1 MKNSTGKFLVSIV
14 LSLMCLSAFA
24 QGTLK
29 GKVTDAGTGE
39 GLIGANVFVVGTYK
53 GAAADFNGDYSIL
66 ELKPGDYTI
75 RVTYLGYNEKQF
87 NGIRIK
93 KDQTTT
99 LNIKLDELGTTLDA
113 VVIVG
118 DKNLVDLESGKSQVK
133 ISADEIKEMNVRNVQ
148 DVVAMQAGVTETP
161 DGIQI
166 RGGRVYETSYVVEGI
181 SASDP
186 LSGTGFGVEVASSS
200 IQDVE
205 LITGGGSAEFGGS
218 TSGVILTRIREG
230 GKKYSVT
237 GSWQRDNLGI
247 NDSTQWN
254 TDIVDLGVSGP
265 IPFTSNKATFFTSA
279 NIFITDN
286 YFGPT
291 ADQLQ
296 SSLFRE
302 STSSFVEG
310 SNRIFNRS
318 ATDQTFW
325 APRQANN
332 FSHTLKL
339 SYQIQNN
346 TKLTVTNQHSIK
358 VNQSTR
364 SLQIVGNDAII
375 TPGFQYFFSRDLDN
389 ANTYTHRSNLTALNF
404 SHVFKERL
412 RVETSVGR
420 LFVNLRADA
429 NGRPFREETVSGI
442 LDAQSIVSDP
452 IGLFNPADSIVF
464 VLPGP
469 GLANNNGI
477 ASLWHDHYVQEY
489 TFKTK
494 FKYISK
500 NNTHFYTFGMEHKL
514 QEYQWIDVT
523 NPWVGAPIQINDT
536 LSTPLISIGSTSDV
550 WAVKPQEGGIF
561 AEDQIKY
568 KGLIATFGILFKYW
582 APGKF
587 VDDAVEDPEA
597 PVLDQIR
604 QDYKDKTV
612 QVAGLRWKAR
622 LLPKL
627 NVSFPITE
635 NNVLYFNYGH
645 SMRLA
650 HPRFIYQGLDKVYQ
664 NRSFLSNLGNP
675 DIDPEVSVSYE
686 LGLKTQVTRDL
697 AFTVTAFYNDR
708 FDYIVSRRIQVRDQ
722 TGQFVEKQFY
732 INQDY
737 ARIRGV
743 ELGYNQRI
751 SKWFRTN
758 ASFAY
763 QIATGKSNTA
773 AESAL
778 QINTQGFVNA
788 TEENFLAWD
797 RPFEFKAGLLFKPDT
812 SFRIG
817 SVNFDN
823 FKVYL
828 SANWK
833 SGLRYTPYV
842 QTGVAPN
849 GRPQYE
855 RVVDAPFEE
864 VGENWFWMDLKVS
877 RDFRISDRSYV
888 SLSFEVKNLLN
899 NLNSQI
905 INPVTGRAYQFGDP
919 LPISSRDP
927 LYPDPEN
934 NSQPPFNPARWKQP
948 RQILAGISFKF

>member
-1 MKNSTGKFLVSIV
+1 MKNLTGKYYISI
-14 LSLMCLSAFA
+14 LLILMSLSAFS
-24 QGTLK
+24 QGKLK
-29 GKVTDAGTGE
+29 GKISDSGSGE
-39 GLIGANVFVVGTYK
+39 ALIGANVFVVGTYK
-53 GAAADFNGDYSIL
+53 GAAADFNGEYTID

-93 KDQTTT
+93 KGQTTT
-99 LNIKLDELGTTLDA
+99 LNVKLEELGTTLET
-113 VVIVG
+113 VVVVG

-133 ISADEIKEMNVRNVQ
+133 ISATEIQEMNVRNVQ

-205 LITGGGSAEFGGS
+205 LITGGGNAEFGGS

-247 NDSTQWN
+247 NDTTQWN
-254 TDIVDLGVSGP
+254 TDIVDLGLSGP
-265 IPFTSNKATFFTSA
+265 IPFTSGKATFFTSA
-279 NIFITDN
+279 NMFITDN

-291 ADQLQ
+291 ADQLN
-296 SSLFRE
+296 SSLFQNK
-302 STSSFVEG
+302 SSGLVEG
-310 SNRIFNRS
+310 SNRLFNRS
-318 ATDQTFW
+318 ATNQTFW
-325 APRQANN
+325 APRQANKW
-332 FSHTLKL
+332 SHTLKL
-339 SYQIQNN
+339 SYKIQNN
-346 TKLTVTNQHSIK
+346 TKLTITNQHSIN

-442 LDAQSIVSDP
+442 LDAESIVSDP
-452 IGLFNPADSIVF
+452 INLFNPADSIVF

-500 NNTHFYTFGMEHKL
+500 NNTHFYTFGIEHKL
-514 QEYQWIDVT
+514 QEYQWIDVED
-523 NPWVGAPIQINDT
+523 PWVGAPIKVNDT
-536 LSTPLISIGSTSDV
+536 LTTPLISIGSTSDV

-568 KGLIATFGILFKYW
+568 KGLIATFGVLFKYW

-587 VDDAVEDPEA
+587 VDDVVDDPES

-686 LGLKTQVTRDL
+686 LGLKTQITRDL

-751 SKWFRTN
+751 GKWFRTN

-773 AESAL
+773 AESEL

-788 TEENFLAWD
+788 TEENYLAWD
-797 RPFEFKAGLLFKPDT
+797 RPFEFKAGILFKPDT
-812 SFRIG
+812 TFRIG
-817 SVNFDN
+817 KVNFKN

-864 VGENWFWMDLKVS
+864 VGENWFWLDLRIS
-877 RDFRISDRSYV
+877 RDFPISARSSV

-905 INPVTGRAYQFGDP
+905 INPVTGRAYEFGDP
-919 LPISSRDP
+919 LPISDRDP

-934 NSQPPFNPARWKQP
+934 NSQPPFNPARWRQP
-948 RQILAGISFKF
+948 RQILAGLSFNF

>member
-1 MKNSTGKFLVSIV
+1 MKNLTGKILTFILLIFMSNA
-14 LSLMCLSAFA
+14 AFS
-24 QGTLK
+24 QGSLK
-29 GKVTDAGTGE
+29 GKVTDTETGE
-39 GLIGANVFVVGTYK
+39 GLIGANVFIVGTYK
-53 GAAADFNGDYSIL
+53 GAAADFNGEYVISD
-66 ELKPGDYTI
+66 LKPGDYTI

-93 KDQTTT
+93 KDQATT
-99 LNIKLDELGTTLDA
+99 LNVKLDELGTTLDA

-133 ISADEIKEMNVRNVQ
+133 ISADEIQEMNVRNVQ

-166 RGGRVYETSYVVEGI
+166 RGGRVYETSYIVEGI

-205 LITGGGSAEFGGS
+205 LITGGGNAEYGGS

-230 GKKYSVT
+230 GSKYSVT

-254 TDIVDLGVSGP
+254 TDIVDLGLSGP

-279 NIFITDN
+279 NMFITDN

-291 ADQLQ
+291 ADQLK
-296 SSLFRE
+296 SSLFQE
-302 STSSFVEG
+302 STSSFIEG
-310 SNRIFNRS
+310 TNRIFNRS

-346 TKLTVTNQHSIK
+346 TKLTITNQHSIK

-375 TPGFQYFFSRDLDN
+375 TPGFQYFFSRDMDN
-389 ANTYTHRSNLTALNF
+389 ANTYTHRSNLTAVNF

-412 RVETSVGR
+412 RMETSVGR

-452 IGLFNPADSIVF
+452 IGLFNPLDSIVF

-469 GLANNNGI
+469 GLANNGGI

-500 NNTHFYTFGMEHKL
+500 NSTHFYSFGMEHKL

-523 NPWVGAPIQINDT
+523 SPWVGAPIAINDT

-561 AEDQIKY
+561 VEDQIKY
-568 KGLIATFGILFKYW
+568 KGLIATFGALFKYW

-587 VDDAVEDPEA
+587 VDDAIADPEA
-597 PVLDQIR
+597 PILDQIR
-604 QDYKDKTV
+604 QDYLDKTV
-612 QVAGLRWKAR
+612 PFAGLRWKAR

-650 HPRFIYQGLDKVYQ
+650 HPRFVYQGLDKVYQ

-686 LGLKTQVTRDL
+686 LGLKTQITRDL

-751 SKWFRTN
+751 GKWFRTN

-773 AESAL
+773 AESSL

-817 SVNFDN
+817 SVHFNN

-833 SGLRYTPYV
+833 SGLRYTPYA
-842 QTGVAPN
+842 QTGIAPN

-855 RVVDAPFEE
+855 RVIDAPFEE
-864 VGENWFWMDLKVS
+864 VGENWFWMDLRIS
-877 RDFRISDRSYV
+877 RDFPISERSYM
-888 SLSFEVKNLLN
+888 SLSIEVKNLLN

-905 INPVTGRAYQFGDP
+905 VNPVTGRAYQYGDP
-919 LPISSRDP
+919 LPINSRDP

-934 NSQPPFNPARWKQP
+934 NSQPPFNPARWMQP

>member
-1 MKNSTGKFLVSIV
+1 MKNLIGRYILAILLSISSYYA
-14 LSLMCLSAFA
+14 LA
-24 QGTLK
+24 QGSLK
-29 GKVTDAGTGE
+29 GKVVDAGNGE
-39 GLIGANVFVVGTYK
+39 TLIGANVFVVGTYK
-53 GAAADFNGDYSIL
+53 GAPSDINGNYEINDI
-66 ELKPGDYTI
+66 KPGDYTI
-75 RVTYLGYNEKQF
+75 RVTYLGYNEKQY

-99 LNIKLDELGTTLDA
+99 LNIKLEELGTTLET

-133 ISADEIKEMNVRNVQ
+133 ISSGEIQEMNVRNVQ
-148 DVVAMQAGVTETP
+148 EVVAMQAGVTETP

-186 LSGTGFGVEVASSS
+186 LSGTGFGVEVASNS
-200 IQDVE
+200 IKDVE
-205 LITGGGSAEFGGS
+205 LITGGGNAEFGGS

-230 GKKYSVT
+230 GNKYSVT
-237 GSWQRDNLGI
+237 GSWQRDNLGF
-247 NDSTQWN
+247 NDTTQWN
-254 TDIVDLGVSGP
+254 TDIVDLGLSGP
-265 IPFTSNKATFFTSA
+265 IPFSNKKASFFTSA
-279 NIFITDN
+279 NVFLTDN

-291 ADQLQ
+291 ADQLR
-296 SSLFRE
+296 SSLFDDE
-302 STSSFVEG
+302 SSGLVKETNSL
-310 SNRIFNRS
+310 FNNNN
-318 ATDQTFW
+318 TNQTFW
-325 APRQANN
+325 APRQANKW
-332 FSHTLKL
+332 SHTLKL
-339 SYQIQNN
+339 TYNIQNN
-346 TKLTVTNQHSIK
+346 TKLTITNQHSLNI
-358 VNQSTR
+358 NQSTR

-389 ANTYTHRSNLTALNF
+389 ANTYTHRSNLTAMNF

-412 RVETSVGR
+412 RMETSIGR

-442 LDAQSIVSDP
+442 LDAESIVSDP
-452 IGLFNPADSIVF
+452 INLFNPQDSIVF

-489 TFKTK
+489 TIKNK

-500 NNTHFYTFGMEHKL
+500 NNTHFYTFGFEHKF
-514 QEYQWIDVT
+514 QEYQWIDVQD
-523 NPWVGAPIQINDT
+523 PWVGAPIQINDSLT
-536 LSTPLISIGSTSDV
+536 TPLISIGSSSDV
-550 WAVKPQEGGIF
+550 WKVKPQEGGIF
-561 AEDQIKY
+561 VEDQIKY
-568 KGLIATFGILFKYW
+568 KGLIATFGVLFKYW

-587 VDDAVEDPEA
+587 VDDVVEDPES
-597 PVLDQIR
+597 PVLDQTR
-604 QDYKDKTV
+604 DDYERKTV
-612 QVAGLRWKAR
+612 PFAGLRWKGR
-622 LLPKL
+622 ILPKL

-650 HPRFIYQGLDKVYQ
+650 HPRFVYQGLDKVYQ

-686 LGLKTQVTRDL
+686 MGLKTQITRDL
-697 AFTVTAFYNDR
+697 AFTITAFYNDR

-722 TGQFVEKQFY
+722 TGQFVEKTFY

-737 ARIRGV
+737 ARIRGL

-751 SKWFRTN
+751 GKWFRTN

-788 TEENFLAWD
+788 TEENYLAWD
-797 RPFEFKAGLLFKPDT
+797 RPFEFKAGILFKPDT
-812 SFRIG
+812 TFGIG
-817 SVNFDN
+817 NVHLNN

-833 SGLRYTPYV
+833 SGLRYTPYER
-842 QTGVAPN
+842 TGTAPN

-864 VGENWFWMDLKVS
+864 VGENWFWMDLKIT
-877 RDFRISDRSYV
+877 RDFPISDRSYV
-888 SLSFEVKNLLN
+888 SLSFEVKNLFN
-899 NLNSQI
+899 NQNAQI
-905 INPVTGRAYQFGDP
+905 INPVTGRAYEFGDP
-919 LPISSRDP
+919 LPIGDRDP
-927 LYPDPEN
+927 VYPDPSN
-934 NSQPPFNPARWKQP
+934 NSQPPFNPARFRQP
-948 RQILAGISFKF
+948 RQVLAGLSFKF

>member
-1 MKNSTGKFLVSIV
+1 MKNLTGKLYISTLLILLSIT
-14 LSLMCLSAFA
+14 AFS
-24 QGTLK
+24 QGKLK
-29 GKVTDAGTGE
+29 GKIIDAGTGE
-39 GLIGANVFVVGTYK
+39 ALIGANVFVVGTYK
-53 GAAADFNGDYSIL
+53 GAAADFNGEYTID

-93 KDQTTT
+93 KGQSTT
-99 LNIKLDELGTTLDA
+99 LNVKLEELGTTLET
-113 VVIVG
+113 VVVVG

-133 ISADEIKEMNVRNVQ
+133 ISASEIQEMNVRNVQ

-205 LITGGGSAEFGGS
+205 LITGGGNAEFGGS

-237 GSWQRDNLGI
+237 GSWQRDNLGF
-247 NDSTQWN
+247 NDTTQWN
-254 TDIVDLGVSGP
+254 TDIVDLGLSGP
-265 IPFTSNKATFFTSA
+265 IPFTSGKATFFTSA
-279 NIFITDN
+279 NMFLTDN

-291 ADQLQ
+291 ADQLR
-296 SSLFRE
+296 SSLFQDN
-302 STSSFVEG
+302 TSGIVEG
-310 SNRIFNRS
+310 SNRILNRS
-318 ATDQTFW
+318 ATNQTFW
-325 APRQANN
+325 APRQANKW
-332 FSHTLKL
+332 SHTLKL
-339 SYQIQNN
+339 SYKIQNN
-346 TKLTVTNQHSIK
+346 TKLTITNQHSIN

-442 LDAQSIVSDP
+442 LDAESIVSDP
-452 IGLFNPADSIVF
+452 INLFNPADSIVF

-500 NNTHFYTFGMEHKL
+500 NNTHFYTFGIEHKL
-514 QEYQWIDVT
+514 QEYQWIDVED
-523 NPWVGAPIQINDT
+523 PWVGAPIKVNDSLT
-536 LSTPLISIGSTSDV
+536 TPLISIGSTSDV

-568 KGLIATFGILFKYW
+568 KGLIATFGVLFKYW

-587 VDDAVEDPEA
+587 VDDAVDDPEA
-597 PVLDQIR
+597 PVLDQTR
-604 QDYKDKTV
+604 EDYKDKTV
-612 QVAGLRWKAR
+612 QFAGLRWKAR

-686 LGLKTQVTRDL
+686 LGLKTQITRDL

-751 SKWFRTN
+751 GKWFRTN

-773 AESAL
+773 AESEL

-788 TEENFLAWD
+788 TEENYLAWD
-797 RPFEFKAGLLFKPDT
+797 RPFEFKAGILFKPDT
-812 SFRIG
+812 TFRIG
-817 SVNFDN
+817 NVNFNN

-855 RVVDAPFEE
+855 RVVDAPFEK
-864 VGENWFWMDLKVS
+864 VGENWFWLDLRIS
-877 RDFRISDRSYV
+877 RDFPISARSFV

-899 NLNSQI
+899 NLNAQI
-905 INPVTGRAYQFGDP
+905 INPVTGRAYEFGDP
-919 LPISSRDP
+919 LPISDRDP

-934 NSQPPFNPARWKQP
+934 NSQPPFNPARWRQP
-948 RQILAGISFKF
+948 RQILAGLSFNF